1 MTHSFPLESTIGD
14 GRLVLVEWLA
24 GSPEQGI
31 YLAASVPSVPPSL
44 PAPPYYLVSTA
55 LEPESF
61 DAFQRRALE
70 SLLLFV
76 PGIAPLHG
84 ILPFDLLQPAATARG
99 SRQVPLPS
107 LIGMIEACP
116 SGVRSHEWMLPMH
129 ATIAARCALQVAFS
143 LEIAHTHGFGIGG
156 IRPEHIYINGTK
168 DAPDMSGITPRAE
181 RFWQML
187 PRTDFGI
194 APAYHATFDAPEQF
208 ARDYDGKPTPAADV
222 FSLCATLAFWLC
234 GRHPFRGD
242 SLDEQMSAMR
252 NGDHI
257 AWPPDAGELLRHPL
271 IRRALDPDPVV
282 RPSIAVAIDVLGR
295 FGPDVRPA
303 WEAYVP

>member
-1 MTHSFPLESTIGD
+1 MTQSFPLESTIGD

-31 YLAASVPSVPPSL
+31 YLAASRPSDPPSL

-55 LEPESF
+55 LEPEDF

-70 SLLLFV
+70 SLLLLV
-76 PGIAPLHG
+76 PGIAPLHA
-84 ILPFDLLQPAATARG
+84 ILPFDLPPLATTTHS

-116 SGVRSHEWMLPMH
+116 SGMRSHEWTLPML
-129 ATIAARCALQVAFS
+129 APVAARCALQIAFS
-143 LEIAHTHGFGIGG
+143 LQVAHAHGIAIGG
-156 IRPEHIYINGTK
+156 IRPEHIFINGTV
-168 DAPDMSGITPRAE
+168 DAPAVAGIAPRAE

-194 APAYHATFDAPEQF
+194 APAYHDTYDAPEQF

-242 SLDEQMSAMR
+242 SLDEQMTAIR

-282 RPSIAVAIDVLGR
+282 RPSIAVAIEVLGR
-295 FGPDVRPA
+295 FAPDVRPA
-303 WEAYVP
+303 WEGYVA